1 MEEAL
6 TAAARLL
13 TGALLALE
21 RPVPER
27 IPLRLRGEAGLLLS
41 ALPRQ
46 CAGPGEEPCQLARA
60 LAERADLSG
69 TPFSDLRAENGL
81 LLLSFSQDWLRWV
94 LAFYAGLPWPEPKAQ
109 TGLRRQDGG
118 EPAFLREYTLRR
130 CRVLAGRTGEAAEL
144 PVGLLCL
151 LAQGPGNAPEQR
163 SLEILRR
170 YWRLPAKQRHNPL
183 LAGAAGRAAGW
194 NFS

>member
-1 MEEAL
+1 MEDAL
-6 TAAARLL
+6 PAAARLL

-27 IPLRLRGEAGLLLS
+27 IPLRLRGEEGLLLS

-46 CAGPGEEPCQLARA
+46 CAGAGEEACQLAQA
-60 LAERADLSG
+60 LAETADPAG
-69 TPFSDLRAENGL
+69 TPFSEVRAENGL
-81 LLLSFSQDWLRWV
+81 LLLPFSQDWLRRV
-94 LAFYAGLPWPEPKAQ
+94 LAFYAGLPWPEPEAP
-109 TGLRRQDGG
+109 TGPRRQDGG
-118 EPAFLREYTLRR
+118 DITFLRDYTLRR
-130 CRVLAGRTGEAAEL
+130 CRVLARRAGETAEL
-144 PVGLLCL
+144 PAGLICL

-170 YWRLPAKQRHNPL
+170 YRRLPAVQRHNPL
-183 LAGAAGRAAGW
+183 LAGAVGRAAGW

>member
-6 TAAARLL
+6 PAAARLL

-21 RPVPER
+21 RPVPKR
-27 IPLRLRGEAGLLLS
+27 IPLRLRGEEGLLLS

-46 CAGPGEEPCQLARA
+46 CAGPGEEAFQLARA
-60 LAERADLSG
+60 LAKAADPAG
-69 TPFSDLRAENGL
+69 TPFSEVRAENGL
-81 LLLSFSQDWLRWV
+81 LLLSFSRDWMRRV
-94 LAFYAGLPWPEPKAQ
+94 LVFYAGIPWPEPKAP

-118 EPAFLREYTLRR
+118 EPTFLRDYTLRR
-130 CRVLAGRTGEAAEL
+130 CRVLAGRTGEAGEL
-144 PVGLLCL
+144 PVGLICL

-170 YWRLPAKQRHNPL
+170 YWRLPAKQRRNPL
-183 LAGAAGRAAGW
+183 LAGAVGRAAGW

>member
-1 MEEAL
+1 MEDAL

-13 TGALLALE
+13 SGALLALE
-21 RPVPER
+21 RPVPGR
-27 IPLRLRGEAGLLLS
+27 IPLRLREEEGLLLS

-46 CAGPGEEPCQLARA
+46 CAVPGEAPCLLARS
-60 LAERADLSG
+60 LAEAADLTE
-69 TPFSDLRAENGL
+69 TPFSEIRAENGL
-81 LLLSFSQDWLRWV
+81 LLMSFSEDWQRQV
-94 LAFYAGLPWPEPKAQ
+94 LAFYAALPWPERTAR

-118 EPAFLREYTLRR
+118 DITFLRDYTLRR
-130 CRVLAGRTGEAAEL
+130 CRVLARRAGETAEL
-144 PVGLLCL
+144 PAGLICL

-170 YWRLPAKQRHNPL
+170 YRRLPAVQRHNPL
-183 LAGAAGRAAGW
+183 LAGAVGRAAGW